1 MNGILAAACAG
12 VLAGGCASVPVE
24 QVESRQACDYAL
36 MARMEAQ
43 WQPTYVQH
51 HWVNCPQV
59 RPGAPES

>member
-1 MNGILAAACAG
+1 MDKRLAALCGATLVAGCAG
-12 VLAGGCASVPVE
+12 AP
-24 QVESRQACDYAL
+24 QKVESTQACDYAL

-59 RPGAPES
+59 RQSEPKS